1 MHHHLSV
8 FMRDRY
14 KTNQIISNPQWLR
27 FVKVYSRNLY
37 WDDPFVYINEAVSE
51 IFECD
56 HVAKNADD
64 FVECCNK
71 VLENWNKE
79 LKPLGV
85 VLRLGKGSPF
95 EKRGRPY
102 ALRIYRKES
111 KAYSEVD
118 IIKMYEK
125 IQLTRLLET
134 PSTSVWSKLKEY
146 ETVEPKDIMLYL
158 SERRE
163 FFEEELKNA
172 FDQIVLF
179 LNWWRK
185 EFKELTTRDE
195 LKNLPVTSFF
205 GSIGLNEIT
214 NILLVSF
221 FSAYNGFFR
230 SAFKDFRDLIE
241 WLSLIIFIDCLYPK
255 YIEENREPLED
266 PYYNAL
272 MDGDWHKILVIG
284 SKEDKITDIKELSSS
299 IEKRIFDIN
308 EKFFNERGISKK
320 QFIEGIKRHLSTP
333 LFLVSTGRI
342 LCPEHAEEMKVKH
355 YLSYKDIHTDLA
367 YDIRRV
373 LYILKIGEDL
383 PPRIDSHDLDKL
395 EEIQKGFPQ
404 FVVPS
409 ECEKCGKDAGE
420 DTIYAIRI
428 PTSNVLLYTSCKRLN
443 LSKELIKTLQEKY
456 DSYSWFVHPY
466 PQTKQYFPFTS
477 KDELEMW
484 SKELNTLLC
493 IMSYVLC
500 NLIAYFRTNFNEK
513 FSDVLENTDKCK
525 KCKYRGNNFRELT
538 PFMIKKLW
546 PKYLDT
552 HT

>member
-1 MHHHLSV
+1 
-8 FMRDRY
+8 MRYGGKNSERP
-14 KTNQIISNPQWLR
+14 IREIRNPQWLR

-64 FVECCNK
+64 FVESCNK

-95 EKRGRPY
+95 EKRRRPY
-102 ALRIYRKES
+102 AIRIYRKES

-134 PSTSVWSKLKEY
+134 PSTSIWSKLKEY
-146 ETVEPKDIMLYL
+146 ETVKPEDIIGHF
-158 SERRE
+158 SEKRG

-172 FDQIVLF
+172 FDRIALF

-185 EFKELTTRDE
+185 EFKELTTRKE
-195 LKNLPVTSFF
+195 LMNLPVASFF

-230 SAFKDFRDLIE
+230 TAFKDFRDLIE

-255 YIEENREPLED
+255 YIEENREPLQE

-272 MDGDWHKILVIG
+272 MDGDWHKILVMG
-284 SKEDKITDIKELSSS
+284 SKEDKITDIKGLSSS
-299 IEKRIFDIN
+299 IEKRIFDPN
-308 EKFFNERGISKK
+308 DKFFNERGISKK

-342 LCPEHAEEMKVKH
+342 LCHEHAEEMKVKH

-367 YDIRRV
+367 NDIRHIV
-373 LYILKIGEDL
+373 YILETGEDYL
-383 PPRIDSHDLDKL
+383 PPHIHDLEKL
-395 EEIQKGFPQ
+395 EEISKGLSR

-409 ECEKCGKDAGE
+409 QCEKCGKDAGE

-428 PTSNVLLYTSCKRLN
+428 PTSNVLSYLSWKRLN
-443 LSKELIKTLQEKY
+443 LSKEFIKTLQEKY

-493 IMSYVLC
+493 IMSSVLC

-513 FSDVLENTDKCK
+513 FSDVLKNTDKCK
-525 KCKYRGNNFRELT
+525 KCQYRANNFRELT

-546 PKYLDT
+546 PKYLDS